1 MMKEDEDGKILMDF
15 QKRMPNEDNTDPS
28 YEDASPLLHFLD
40 KYATR
45 LIGYC
50 TLALFY

>member
-15 QKRMPNEDNTDPS
+15 RQRLPNGDNTDLS

-40 KYATR
+40 KSMPPD
-45 LIGYC
+45 
-50 TLALFY
+50 